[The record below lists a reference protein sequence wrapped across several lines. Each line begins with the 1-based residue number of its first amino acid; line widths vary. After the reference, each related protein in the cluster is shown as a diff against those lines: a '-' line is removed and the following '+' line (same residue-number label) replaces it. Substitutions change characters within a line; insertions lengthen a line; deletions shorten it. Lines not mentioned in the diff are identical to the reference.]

1 MPLANEAI
9 LAGIRN
15 NDSRVLEALYHDAY
29 PPVARHV
36 RAQGGSERDARD
48 VFQEGIL
55 IVYRKLRTDELTLT
69 TDFAGYLF
77 GVCRLVWKGQLR
89 KKRREPVTTAPEAS
103 YPSELPR
110 YADRLLE
117 QRKRRL
123 FLRQLAKLGE
133 ECRAVLQAFFDGDSL
148 RVIAARMG
156 YTEQYAKRK
165 KYRCKNQLVK
175 LVQADPEYLHLKSD
189 DHDPA

>member
-1 MPLANEAI
+1 MPLSNAVL
-9 LAGIRN
+9 LAGIRA
-15 NDSRVLEALYHDAY
+15 NDTAVLEALYREAY
-29 PPVARHV
+29 PPVERHV
-36 RAQGGSERDARD
+36 RAQGGSVRDARD
-48 VFQEGIL
+48 VFQESIL

-77 GVCRLVWKGQLR
+77 GVCRLVWKGYRR
-89 KKRREPVTTAPEAS
+89 KKHREPVTTEATAT
-103 YPSELPR
+103 YPGELPD

-123 FLRQLAKLGE
+123 FLRKLAELGE
-133 ECRAVLQAFFDGDSL
+133 ECRTVLQAFFDGDSL
-148 RVIAARMG
+148 RVIAERMG

-175 LVQADPEYLHLKSD
+175 LVQGDPEYIHLKSD
-189 DHDPA
+189 DHGPA